1 MAEPDQ
7 SQTPESSR
15 LRIRRWILIITFLLI
30 PVTIFYISP
39 IVIMMG
45 ASEGI
50 VTGSFLLYIILFV
63 LSLFAGRIWCGWLC
77 PMGACQEIGSP
88 LIKKT
93 VKEGWPNWIKY
104 GITVLWIAAIARAF
118 LAAGGMKG
126 IDPLYGTVYGV
137 SISSVQVL
145 MIVVMIFA
153 GIFIVAFLT
162 GRRGFCH
169 ILCPIAGIMV
179 AGRKIGNF
187 LGLSTL
193 HLSAEA
199 DRCIDCMTCSEK
211 CPMGLDVHSMV
222 RSGKMECP
230 DCILCATCADVCP
243 EGVIRYS
250 TKGKKFPD

>member
-7 SQTPESSR
+7 VQQPQSSR
-15 LRIRRWILIITFLLI
+15 LKIRRWILIITFLLI

-50 VTGSFLLYIILFV
+50 VTGAFLLYIILFI

-77 PMGACQEIGSP
+77 PMGACQELGSP

-104 GITVLWIAAIARAF
+104 GVTVLWIAAIARAF
-118 LAAGGMKG
+118 LTAGGMKG
-126 IDPLYGTVYGV
+126 VDPLYGTVYGI
-137 SISSVQVL
+137 SISSVQIL
-145 MIVVMIFA
+145 MMVVMIFA

-179 AGRKIGNF
+179 AGRKIRNLAGWPA
-187 LGLSTL
+187 LQ
-193 HLSAEA
+193 LSADA
-199 DRCIDCMTCSEK
+199 DLCIDCNTCSK
-211 CPMGLDVHSMV
+211 RCPMGLDVHGMV
-222 RSGKMECP
+222 REGKMESP

-243 EGVIRYS
+243 EGVIQYS
-250 TKGKKFPD
+250 IHGK

>member
-7 SQTPESSR
+7 VQQSESSR
-15 LRIRRWILIITFLLI
+15 LKIRRWILIITFLLI

-50 VTGSFLLYIILFV
+50 VTGAFLLYIILFI

-77 PMGACQEIGSP
+77 PMGACQELGSP

-104 GITVLWIAAIARAF
+104 GVTVLWIAAITRAF
-118 LAAGGMKG
+118 LTAGGMKG
-126 IDPLYGTVYGV
+126 VDPLYGTVYGI
-137 SISSVQVL
+137 SISSVQIL
-145 MIVVMIFA
+145 MMVVMIFA

-179 AGRKIGNF
+179 AGRKIRNLAGWPA
-187 LGLSTL
+187 LQ
-193 HLSAEA
+193 LSADA
-199 DRCIDCMTCSEK
+199 DLCIDCNTCSK
-211 CPMGLDVHSMV
+211 RCPMGLDVHGMV
-222 RSGKMECP
+222 REGKMESP

-243 EGVIRYS
+243 EGVIQYS
-250 TKGKKFPD
+250 IHGK